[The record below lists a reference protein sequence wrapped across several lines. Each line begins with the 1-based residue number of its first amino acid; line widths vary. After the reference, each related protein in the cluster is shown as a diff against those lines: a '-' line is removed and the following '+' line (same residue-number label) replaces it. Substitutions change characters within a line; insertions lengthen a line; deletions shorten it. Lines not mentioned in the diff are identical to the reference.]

1 MNDINARIQTIIGG
15 LVIENAAL
23 KLQIEQLQA
32 QLAASKTTADPKPP
46 PPAVVNNRVITRP
59 GLGPLQAFG
68 AAVVGAV
75 GALGLSR
82 LRRR

>member
-32 QLAASKTTADPKPP
+32 QLAEAKPP
-46 PPAVVNNRVITRP
+46 AQPAQDN
-59 GLGPLQAFG
+59 G
-68 AAVVGAV
+68 
-75 GALGLSR
+75 
-82 LRRR
+82 

>member
-32 QLAASKTTADPKPP
+32 QLASTPKPADPPP
-46 PPAVVNNRVITRP
+46 TD
-59 GLGPLQAFG
+59 G
-68 AAVVGAV
+68 
-75 GALGLSR
+75 
-82 LRRR
+82 

>member
-32 QLAASKTTADPKPP
+32 QLAESKTTADPPP
-46 PPAVVNNRVITRP
+46 TD
-59 GLGPLQAFG
+59 G
-68 AAVVGAV
+68 
-75 GALGLSR
+75 
-82 LRRR
+82 

>member
-1 MNDINARIQTIIGG
+1 MRRQILNDINTRIQTIIGS

-46 PPAVVNNRVITRP
+46 PFDQNAT
-59 GLGPLQAFG
+59 
-68 AAVVGAV
+68 
-75 GALGLSR
+75 S
-82 LRRR
+82 